1 MGGGVFKIS
10 DFIGSNP
17 GDLPLGGGIIS
28 VIIDGNLV
36 VDVDYSFAPG
46 SHVLLTNGSSISVDD
61 LLAVPNLNSPKLIFD
76 GTTISSCGND
86 RWSFI
91 RALDEFSEI
100 NFINGTIV
108 KDGSL
113 GVFIGQEAGITAT
126 DSRFSDFLFSC
137 ISLGSLGTPYLKS
150 IDATIVNNIFEL
162 SPFGLRILNTEP
174 ISIGEGN
181 IFRLP
186 ITTSSISRPIAI
198 YVISSSVSL
207 SSGNDISGFETGILS
222 HNDSQGFRFL
232 NCSGI
237 TISDCMLAGID
248 IRADN

>member
-1 MGGGVFKIS
+1 MENDPSEYICIEAPMGGGVFKIS

-91 RALDEFSEI
+91 RALDAFSEI
-100 NFINGTIV
+100 SFINGTIV
-108 KDGSL
+108 KQGAL
-113 GVFIGQEAGITAT
+113 GVFIGADAVLTAT
-126 DSRFSDFLFSC
+126 NAIFSDIGRSC
-137 ISLGSLGTPYLKS
+137 ITLGAFNGPFAQNVT
-150 IDATIVNNIFEL
+150 ATIVNNIFE
-162 SPFGLRILNTEP
+162 F
-174 ISIGEGN
+174 
-181 IFRLP
+181 
-186 ITTSSISRPIAI
+186 
-198 YVISSSVSL
+198 
-207 SSGNDISGFETGILS
+207 
-222 HNDSQGFRFL
+222 
-232 NCSGI
+232 
-237 TISDCMLAGID
+237 
-248 IRADN
+248 